1 MKYLRKLKIQLV
13 KGNYKNP
20 IKGQVSGPEQIY
32 DVFKAIKDYA
42 QETLLGVYLTHDL
55 EVILYD
61 VLSVGGEGTT
71 SLSVMD
77 VFGRAFI
84 SRSRY
89 IVLIHNHPK
98 GDPHPSPADQEAMR
112 KLMGQAKTL
121 EVGFLDFIIVGD
133 GSYWS
138 MFDAA
143 EGGDY
148 ELGAVDIEELRKE
161 I

>member
-13 KGNYKNP
+13 KGKYKNP

-32 DVFKAIKDYA
+32 EVFKAIKDHA
-42 QETLLGVYLTHDL
+42 QETLLGVYLTQDL

-84 SRSRY
+84 SRARY

-98 GDPHPSPADQEAMR
+98 GDPHPSPADKDAMR

-133 GSYWS
+133 GEYWS
-138 MFDAA
+138 MFEEKD
-143 EGGDY
+143 GGDY
-148 ELGAVDIEELRKE
+148 ELGSFHAEV
-161 I
+161 

>member
-13 KGNYKNP
+13 KGRYKNP
-20 IKGQVSGPEQIY
+20 IKGQVTRPEQIY
-32 DVFKAIKDYA
+32 EVFRAIKDQA
-42 QETLLGVYLTHDL
+42 QETLIGVYLTNSL

-61 VLSVGGEGTT
+61 VLSVGGEGAT

-84 SRSRY
+84 SRARY

-98 GDPHPSPADQEAMR
+98 GDPKPSPEDKDAMR
-112 KLMGQAKTL
+112 NLMGQAKTL

-133 GSYWS
+133 GKYWS
-138 MFDAA
+138 MFEEID
-143 EGGDY
+143 GGEY
-148 ELGAVDIEELRKE
+148 EMGSFH
-161 I
+161 